1 MVRLLGAGLANLIY
15 ILTPEAI
22 IIGGGISAS
31 AEFFFPST
39 QAEIER
45 RVLPSSRLKL
55 QLLQAELG
63 NQAGIVG
70 AAKLAW
76 QKVVSC

>member
-1 MVRLLGAGLANLIY
+1 LASLIY

-22 IIGGGISAS
+22 IIGGGVSAS
-31 AEFFFPST
+31 AEFFFPSV

-45 RVLPSSRLKL
+45 RVLPSSRAGL
-55 QLLQAELG
+55 QLLKAELG

-76 QKVVSC
+76 MRVEVSSGNEE